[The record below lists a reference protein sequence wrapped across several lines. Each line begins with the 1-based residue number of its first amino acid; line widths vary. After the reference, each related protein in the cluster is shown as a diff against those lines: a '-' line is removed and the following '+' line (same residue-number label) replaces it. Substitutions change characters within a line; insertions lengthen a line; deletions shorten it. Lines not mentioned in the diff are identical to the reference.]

1 MCQLRIQFG
10 HCLEEIFASL
20 FSYQGKMG
28 GEVDRALHLTSK
40 DTQVTVNLIFIEIK
54 ILFLQEILKQSVHS
68 FEAKFTSSKHT
79 PDSKN
84 KHVSV
89 SGQFYLPYSWCWP
102 ARYTTPGPGT
112 VRHWSS
118 YNRWF
123 CCWPCVWTHFSALET
138 RVL

>member
-54 ILFLQEILKQSVHS
+54 ILYK
-68 FEAKFTSSKHT
+68 K
-79 PDSKN
+79 
-84 KHVSV
+84 
-89 SGQFYLPYSWCWP
+89 Y
-102 ARYTTPGPGT
+102 
-112 VRHWSS
+112 
-118 YNRWF
+118 
-123 CCWPCVWTHFSALET
+123 
-138 RVL
+138 

>member
-1 MCQLRIQFG
+1 MCQLIIQFG

-20 FSYQGKMG
+20 FSYMYQGKMG

-79 PDSKN
+79 PDSK
-84 KHVSV
+84 K
-89 SGQFYLPYSWCWP
+89 
-102 ARYTTPGPGT
+102 
-112 VRHWSS
+112 
-118 YNRWF
+118 
-123 CCWPCVWTHFSALET
+123 
-138 RVL
+138 

>member
-1 MCQLRIQFG
+1 MCQLIIQF
-10 HCLEEIFASL
+10 LEQIFASL

-28 GEVDRALHLTSK
+28 GEVDRTLHLTSK

-54 ILFLQEILKQSVHS
+54 ILYKKYWNSQFTHSKQNLPAANIHQ
-68 FEAKFTSSKHT
+68 TL
-79 PDSKN
+79 KN